1 MLNKDTLDTILGL
14 TKPEIQF
21 GNVGSENS
29 QSTPFVVIP
38 QSQKVESLESLF
50 PPQRINRTVNLL
62 EAGSFIEYVN
72 RFKTANTLIFA
83 NVSETGAAF
92 TAMLDYHSPAPE
104 LKPAYCKHIAKFEA
118 VETPEWKVWKSAN
131 RQPMNQVQFATF
143 LEDNQSLFVEPT
155 GADLLELV
163 RTLHG
168 HRNARFNTAL
178 RLDNGSYSVSYDED
192 VVVKGTNT
200 AKSGEMELPPMIQA
214 GLAVFQG
221 ADPYKVSARLKSRCE
236 DRRLVLFFETVSMH
250 AIVRESIML
259 LVKQITEGTK
269 IVPMLGNA

>member
-1 MLNKDTLDTILGL
+1 MIPKETLDAILAL
-14 TKPEIQF
+14 NKPEIQF
-21 GNVGSENS
+21 GRPDTTNGESI
-29 QSTPFVVIP
+29 PFVVIP
-38 QSQKVESLESLF
+38 QSQKVESLEELF
-50 PPQRINRTVNLL
+50 PPARIKRTVNLL

-83 NVSETGAAF
+83 NVSETGANF
-92 TAMLDYHSPAPE
+92 TAMLDYHGAAPD
-104 LKPAYCKHIAKFEA
+104 LKPAYCAHVAKFEA
-118 VETPEWKVWKSAN
+118 VETPEWKIWKAAN
-131 RQPMNQVQFATF
+131 RKPMNQVDFATF

-192 VVVKGTNT
+192 VVVKGTST
-200 AKSGEMELPPMIQA
+200 AKSGEMELPPLIQA

-221 ADPYKVSARLKSRCE
+221 ADAYKVSARLKSRCE
-236 DRRLVLFFETVSMH
+236 DRRLVLFFETVALH
-250 AIVRESIML
+250 QIVRESIML
-259 LVKQITEGTK
+259 LVKQISEGTK

>member
-1 MLNKDTLDTILGL
+1 MIPKETLDAILAL

-21 GNVGSENS
+21 GDNGTDGGHCV
-29 QSTPFVVIP
+29 PFVVIP

-50 PPQRINRTVNLL
+50 PPTRIKRTVNLL
-62 EAGSFIEYVN
+62 EAGSFVDYVN
-72 RFKTANTLIFA
+72 RFKTDNTLIFA

-92 TAMLDYHSPAPE
+92 TAMLDYHGPAPE
-104 LKPAYCKHIAKFEA
+104 LKPAYCSHVAKFEA
-118 VETPEWKVWKSAN
+118 VETPEWKTWKAAN
-131 RQPMNQVQFATF
+131 RKPMNQVEFATF
-143 LEDNQSLFVEPT
+143 LEDNQSLFVDPA

-163 RTLHG
+163 RSLHG

-192 VVVKGTNT
+192 VVVKGTST
-200 AKSGEMELPPMIQA
+200 AKSGEMELPPQIQA

-236 DRRLVLFFETVSMH
+236 ERRLVLFYETVSMH

-259 LVKQITEGTK
+259 LVKQISEGTK
-269 IVPMLGNA
+269 IVPLLGNA